1 MGKIILAILTVS
13 WVILTPRL
21 GLSDCRDLGNFTSW
35 YAQDGQTLVFYA
47 QNAPIA
53 RVVLQDCSVNASS
66 NIRLIKSYMCDS
78 DTILVDGQECSIM
91 TLTSASSSSF

>member
-1 MGKIILAILTVS
+1 MGKVILAILTIS
-13 WVILTPRL
+13 WVMLSPHPV
-21 GLSDCRDLGNFTSW
+21 LSDCRDLGNYTSW
-35 YAQDGQTLVFYA
+35 YAQDQQTLVFYV
-47 QNAPIA
+47 QNTPLA

-66 NIRLIKSYMCDS
+66 NIRLMKSYLCDS